1 MMQAEVEAKTVF
13 DHARGLLRETF
24 DVHGRLQRNPYAM
37 VAGAM
42 SIGFVLGGGLF
53 TRLTGKILGTGLRI
67 GLMAALPILQREMA
81 QTLTG
86 SKLKPNQEN
95 DQ

>member
-1 MMQAEVEAKTVF
+1 MQSEVEVKTVF
-13 DHARGLLRETF
+13 EDARGLLRETF

-37 VAGAM
+37 VAGAVGL
-42 SIGFVLGGGLF
+42 GFVLGGGLF
-53 TRLTGKILGTGLRI
+53 TRLTGKILGTGLRV
-67 GLMAALPILQREMA
+67 GLMAALPILQRETA

-86 SKLKPNQEN
+86 SKLTPNQEN